1 MEVEGTRLR
10 YLASDTLRP
19 DAAAPLE
26 RRLAWI
32 AAGLRAV
39 LAKWQPR
46 IAAVEDVF
54 VKANPRAAL
63 AIGQARGAILA
74 VLGEHEIAVH
84 SYPPATIKKALT
96 GSGRATKDR
105 VAIMVGTLLGTR
117 NLEAD
122 ESDALATALTHAFAA
137 KAQLLTEQ

>member
-1 MEVEGTRLR
+1 M
-10 YLASDTLRP
+10 YLASGAWRP

-32 AAGLRAV
+32 AAGLREV
-39 LAKWQPR
+39 LAEWQPR
-46 IAAVEDVF
+46 AAAVEDLF
-54 VKANPRAAL
+54 VKVNPRAAL

-74 VLGEHEIAVH
+74 VLGEQEIRVQ
-84 SYPPATIKKALT
+84 SYAPATIKKALT

-105 VAIMVGTLLGTR
+105 VASMVGTLLGTR
-117 NLEAD
+117 DLETD
-122 ESDALATALTHAFAA
+122 ESDALATALTHAFAS